1 MGIAIMSTDLDKLH
15 VVCQKTYKEQ
25 AVWFLNCF
33 WEEFAD
39 KEAELIWQ
47 YVLRNAELDLENHEL
62 GCGLD
67 EMKAHVSLEKFDETL
82 TVREMRAKLRSTGAI
97 GESERP
103 KLVPLTHYLLYKYN
117 ANWHTLVD
125 ETRQGDN
132 KEELEKAEQMLKEVQ
147 AAFQESERAAAAA
160 RKALVEAQS
169 KEADAVQRENEAVQ
183 RENEA
188 VQREKEAVQ
197 SENEA
202 VQRETAAKAS
212 EQQAKQREAAA
223 KASADEARARED
235 QANKDAAAA
244 KQAEV
249 EAQAAQKELEA
260 ALAELMKEEDAFNTK
275 KSELERKGND
285 ESIGL
290 VTRNKAKNELA
301 QLLSEDPLPLKRA
314 KITQEAAVRKAE
326 KATAH
331 AAQTRQASEASAAA
345 AKARAQA
352 EQDAAQAESARK
364 SAEADAQAASQARA
378 AASQAREA
386 ASQARQA
393 ASQARQRSE
402 DAKAAADAALDA
414 AADRLSEAEAYLEEV
429 KRKPGQ
435 SYGSLWWI
443 DRELHE
449 QKKYLPTSRGG
460 IAKK

>member
-1 MGIAIMSTDLDKLH
+1 MGIVLLIMSEHAKLQEL
-15 VVCQKTYKEQ
+15 CGKSYKQQ

-33 WEEFAD
+33 WEQFAE
-39 KEAELIWQ
+39 KEAELFWN
-47 YVLRNAELDLENHEL
+47 YVQKNAELDLENHEQ
-62 GCGLD
+62 GAALD
-67 EMKAHVSLEKFDETL
+67 EMKAHVFLEKFDETL
-82 TVREMRAKLRSTGAI
+82 TVRAMREKLRSTGAL
-97 GESERP
+97 GETERP
-103 KLVPLTHYLLYKYN
+103 KVVPLTHYLLYKYN
-117 ANWHTLVD
+117 ADWKLLVD
-125 ETRQGDN
+125 ETRQGSN
-132 KEELEKAEQMLKEVQ
+132 KEELEKAEKMLAEVQ
-147 AAFQESERAAAAA
+147 AAFQESERKAGLA
-160 RKALVEAQS
+160 RQALNEAQ
-169 KEADAVQRENEAVQ
+169 AAENA
-183 RENEA
+183 
-188 VQREKEAVQ
+188 
-197 SENEA
+197 
-202 VQRETAAKAS
+202 
-212 EQQAKQREAAA
+212 AKQREAAANASAAEAKKREAEA
-223 KASADEARARED
+223 KASADEARTRED
-235 QANKDAAAA
+235 QGNKDAAAA
-244 KQAEV
+244 KQAEA
-249 EAQAAQKELEA
+249 EAQAAQRELEA
-260 ALAELMKEEDAFNTK
+260 ALAELKKEEDAFNAK
-275 KSELERKGND
+275 KSELEKKGND

-326 KATAH
+326 KATVH
-331 AAQTRQASEASAAA
+331 AAQTRQAAEASAAA
-345 AKARAQA
+345 ASKARAQA

-393 ASQARQRSE
+393 AAQARQRSE

>member
-1 MGIAIMSTDLDKLH
+1 MSDLEKLH
-15 VVCQKTYKEQ
+15 VVCQKTYKQQ
-25 AVWFLNCF
+25 AIWFLNCF
-33 WEEFAD
+33 WEDFAS
-39 KEAELIWQ
+39 KEAELLWS
-47 YVLRNAELDLENHEL
+47 YVEKNAELDLENHEL

-67 EMKAHVSLEKFDETL
+67 EMKAHVFLEKFDETL
-82 TVREMRAKLRSTGAI
+82 TVRDMREKLRSTGAI
-97 GESERP
+97 GQSERP

-117 ANWHTLVD
+117 ADWHLLVD
-125 ETRQGDN
+125 ESRQGDN
-132 KEELEKAEQMLKEVQ
+132 KEEMEKAEAMLAEVQ
-147 AAFQESERAAAAA
+147 AAFKESEKKAGEA
-160 RKALVEAQS
+160 RQALVEAQS
-169 KEADAVQRENEAVQ
+169 KEADAKARESEAVQ

-188 VQREKEAVQ
+188 VARENAANASAEEA
-197 SENEA
+197 
-202 VQRETAAKAS
+202 K
-212 EQQAKQREAAA
+212 KREAEA
-223 KASADEARARED
+223 KASAEEARAREE

-244 KQAEV
+244 KQAEA
-249 EAQAAQKELEA
+249 EAQAAQRELEA
-260 ALAELMKEEDAFNTK
+260 ALAELKKEEDAFNNK

-345 AKARAQA
+345 ASKARAQA

-393 ASQARQRSE
+393 AAQARQRSE

>member
-1 MGIAIMSTDLDKLH
+1 MGDMSTDLDKLH
-15 VVCQKTYKEQ
+15 AICQKTYKEQ

-39 KEAELIWQ
+39 KEAELFWQ
-47 YVLRNAELDLENHEL
+47 YVLKNAELDLENHEL

-67 EMKAHVSLEKFDETL
+67 EMKAHVFLEKFDETL
-82 TVREMRAKLRSTGAI
+82 TVREMRSKLRSTGAI

-117 ANWHTLVD
+117 ADWHTLCD

-132 KEELEKAEQMLKEVQ
+132 KEEMEKAEQMLAEVQ
-147 AAFQESERAAAAA
+147 AAFKESERAAGVA
-160 RKALVEAQS
+160 KQKLQEAQ
-169 KEADAVQRENEAVQ
+169 KAEAVQ

-188 VQREKEAVQ
+188 
-197 SENEA
+197 
-202 VQRETAAKAS
+202 KAS
-212 EQQAKQREAAA
+212 EAKAKEREAAA
-223 KASADEARARED
+223 KASAEQARQRET
-235 QANKDAAAA
+235 QANNDAQAA
-244 KQAEV
+244 KQAELD
-249 EAQAAQKELEA
+249 AQAAQKELEA
-260 ALAELMKEEDAFNTK
+260 ALAELKKEEDAFNAK

-301 QLLSEDPLPLKRA
+301 QLLAEDPLPLKRA

-345 AKARAQA
+345 ASKARAQA

-364 SAEADAQAASQARA
+364 SAEADAAAEA

-393 ASQARQRSE
+393 ASQAREAAS
-402 DAKAAADAALDA
+402 AAASQARQQAEAARAASEKASAAEAALDEA
-414 AADRLSEAEAYLEEV
+414 ARRLSEAETYLEEV
-429 KRKPGQ
+429 KSKPGQ
-435 SYGSLWWI
+435 SYGALWWI

-449 QKKYLPTSRGG
+449 QKKYLPVSRGG
-460 IAKK
+460 IAK